1 MPRFASQTQS
11 EPPSRPVYSYHWT
24 VRVLRAKAPPSV
36 SQGQE
41 MSTAKYCRSQAI
53 HVAARKM

>member
-1 MPRFASQTQS
+1 MPRFATQTQS
-11 EPPSRPVYSYHWT
+11 EPPSMPVYSYHWT

-41 MSTAKYCRSQAI
+41 MSTSK
-53 HVAARKM
+53 